1 MSQTLIMKK
10 TLIAVT
16 LCAGV
21 LGFPIHANAQVS
33 YQPILNVGDSV
44 TGVRGSTTDPTDPN
58 VVYTG
63 NSPGNGLLYVGNL
76 NGTGTSYVLNAF
88 GGVNTTNTLLYGP
101 DTHAFNPSI
110 GAGNIRAVGTYNTL
124 TSGSQLFGALYTGPA
139 AGGGT
144 WSNIQVP
151 DSVAGGTVSDTIP
164 HSVMGDLVVGNYNIP
179 SGTNATPGSA
189 FIYNIRSS
197 TYSLVNLPGG
207 ETTSLYGIWQN
218 GIGSA
223 SYTLV
228 GGTASVAGLNQGLIM
243 NYNSSTL
250 EFSNITRFAIGSTN
264 IETHFEGIS
273 GVAGGYSVVG
283 MTLNG
288 GVGLGEYYGFIA
300 TNNDGTFNTNAEW
313 TSIYYPGSDSTTANT
328 VYGTN
333 AIGVFIDSGAG
344 GERPYVATVGA
355 IPEPAPCFLVGVGA
369 LALLI
374 AFRRK
379 SA

>member
-1 MSQTLIMKK
+1 MSITQITQK

-16 LCAGV
+16 VCFGWF
-21 LGFPIHANAQVS
+21 GFSASLKAQVS
-33 YQPILNVGDSV
+33 YQAILNVGDSV
-44 TGVRGSTTDPTDPN
+44 TGVRGSTTDPTNPN
-58 VVYTG
+58 IVYTG
-63 NSPGNGLLYVGNL
+63 NSPGNGLLYIGNL

-101 DTHAFNPSI
+101 DTYAFNPII
-110 GAGNIRAVGTYNTL
+110 GADNIRAVGTYNTL
-124 TSGSQLFGALYTGPA
+124 TNGSQVFGALYTGPA
-139 AGGGT
+139 TGGGT

-197 TYSLVNLPGG
+197 SYSLVNLPGG
-207 ETTSLYGIWQN
+207 ATTSLYGIWQN
-218 GIGSA
+218 GIGSD

-243 NYNSSTL
+243 NYNSLTL

-288 GVGLGEYYGFIA
+288 GVGLGEYYGVIA
-300 TNNDGTFNTNAEW
+300 TNNDGTFNTDTAW
-313 TSIYYPGSDSTTANT
+313 TSIYYPGSDSTTVNT

-333 AIGVFIDSGAG
+333 AIGVFINSGAG

-355 IPEPAPCFLVGVGA
+355 IPEPSTYALFGLGA
-369 LALLI
+369 LALVV
-374 AFRRK
+374 AYRRK
-379 SA
+379 VA